1 MANRVDTSLSEELLT
16 LLRQE
21 TFVLVATVDHESGAP
36 NVKAISWVYAP
47 DKYTIRFSVNN
58 RSKIVENLKNNSGL
72 VISFIAD
79 GTTYAISGEG
89 TILKE
94 KMDDV
99 PIKLALVECT
109 VQEVRDVMFYGAK
122 MISKPSYEK
131 TYDTEAAVKLDNQV
145 MEEMKRAQSGY
156 APGQVLFVI

>member
-1 MANRVDTSLSEELLT
+1 MNLDKTGGLDMANRVDTSLSEELLT

-21 TFVLVATVDHESGAP
+21 TFVSIATVDYESGAP
-36 NVKAISWVYAP
+36 NVNAISWVYAP
-47 DKYTIRFSVNN
+47 DESTIRFSVDN
-58 RSKIVENLKNNSGL
+58 RSRIVENLKNNSGL

-122 MISKPSYEK
+122 MISKPNYEK
-131 TYDTEAAVKLDNQV
+131 TYDAEAAVKLDNQV
-145 MEEMKRAQSGY
+145 MEEMKRA
-156 APGQVLFVI
+156 